1 MDNFYQTSSGWT
13 FMVTEVEFKN
23 SAIQGIGIAMAFSF
37 VIVLFATNNVLMPIF
52 AIASVAFTVL
62 SVVAIME
69 LKGWEFGTGESVTI
83 VIIIGFAVDYVIH
96 LAADYTHSP
105 AKTRNGKITQ
115 AYREMGI
122 SITSGMITTAGC
134 GFFLFGCTFN
144 IFTRFA
150 VVLSSTCCIAY
161 VASMILFGGLCHVAG
176 PQDGFGDLSSLSGF
190 KKNETEEEREGGTHV
205 EGTK

>member
-1 MDNFYQTSSGWT
+1 
-13 FMVTEVEFKN
+13 MVTEIEFIN
-23 SAIQGIGIAMAFSF
+23 SAIQGIGISMAFSF
-37 VIVLFATNNVLMPIF
+37 VIVLLATNNVLM
-52 AIASVAFTVL
+52 AIYAVASVVFTVL
-62 SVVAIME
+62 SVIAIME

-96 LAADYTHSP
+96 LAADYTHSH

-134 GFFLFGCTFN
+134 GFFLFGCTLK

-161 VASMILFGGLCHVAG
+161 VGSMILFGALCHAIG
-176 PQDGFGDLSSLSGF
+176 PQDGFGDILKLSGGKNNEAVD
-190 KKNETEEEREGGTHV
+190 KKKKSIEGISK
-205 EGTK
+205 E